1 MNTDIKNH
9 IVGFG
14 TFDQIGKINAQF
26 APKKIM
32 LVTGRGSYAACGAKE
47 IIGNNFSPNEYIQ
60 FNDFEINPKLSDA
73 QRGTELAR
81 ANNIDL
87 ILAIGGG
94 SVIDIAKLIKALYTA
109 NPNKAESIARGET
122 AMSDPNIPL
131 VAVPTTAGSGSEA
144 THFAVVYIGKDKFSL
159 ADQALLPNM
168 TILDGKLL
176 QSASAYQ
183 KAINGLDALA
193 QSIEGCWAVGSTDES
208 QAYGF
213 KGIELLMT
221 NLSKILTTND
231 EESLQNVMLASNL
244 AGKTIN
250 ISKTTAAHAFSYAF
264 TGYHDVPHG
273 HAVWLTLPEIFAIH
287 LEGNCETVNDPR
299 GLEHVSSTLRH
310 LTKLLGIQNTQT
322 TGDFLRKFLVRLGVE
337 PDMQKMGAITNEQRS
352 FIPLQVNLQRLD
364 NNPFILGKKEISRIF
379 SIS

>member
-1 MNTDIKNH
+1 MTTQAITE

-14 TFDQIGKINAQF
+14 SLEQIADLKSRYK
-26 APKKIM
+26 PKKIM
-32 LVTGRGSYAACGAKE
+32 LVTGRGSYSACGAKA
-47 IIGNNFSPNEYIQ
+47 IIDQNFTSDEYVQ
-60 FNDFEINPKLSDA
+60 FSDFEINPKLSDA
-73 QRGTELAR
+73 LRGVEIAR
-81 ANNIDL
+81 ENNIDL

-94 SVIDIAKLIKALYTA
+94 SVIDIAKLVKALFNADPTS
-109 NPNKAESIARGET
+109 AEAIARGEM
-122 AMSDPNIPL
+122 AMDDPDIPL

-176 QSASAYQ
+176 QSASPYQ

-193 QSIEGCWAVGSTDES
+193 QSIEGSWAVGSTSES
-208 QAYGF
+208 QGYGL
-213 KGIELLMT
+213 KGVELLMSH
-221 NLSKILTTND
+221 LPAILTANNED
-231 EESLQNVMLASNL
+231 DLQKVMLASNL

-287 LEGNCETVNDPR
+287 LEGSCETVNDPR
-299 GLEHVSSTLRH
+299 GKEHVSSTMTTLAD
-310 LTKLLGIQNTQT
+310 LLGIKSTAT
-322 TGDFLRKFLVRLGVE
+322 AAGDLREFMVKIGVE
-337 PDMQKMGAITNEQRS
+337 PDMQKMGAVTNEQRS
-352 FIPLQVNLQRLD
+352 FIPLQVNLQRLG
-364 NNPFILGKKEISRIF
+364 NNPVMLGDKELTRIF
-379 SIS
+379 KLA